1 MFKNHTIGIT
11 IKLNEQKVLKLI
23 NKGTY
28 DSYNKN
34 LI

>member
-1 MFKNHTIGIT
+1 MFKNHKIGIT

-23 NKGTY
+23 NKETY

>member
-23 NKGTY
+23 NKETY

>member
-1 MFKNHTIGIT
+1 MFKNYTIGIT
-11 IKLNEQKVLKLI
+11 IKINEQKTLKLI
-23 NKGTY
+23 NKRTY